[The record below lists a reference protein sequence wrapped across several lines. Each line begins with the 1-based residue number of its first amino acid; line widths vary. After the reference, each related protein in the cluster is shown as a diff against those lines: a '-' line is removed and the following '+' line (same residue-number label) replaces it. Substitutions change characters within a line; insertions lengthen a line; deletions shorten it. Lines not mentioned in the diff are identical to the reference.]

1 MPLSVLYLHGFA
13 SSVRSSKAAFFADRL
28 AAHGMPVVIPD
39 FNEPAFEHLTIT
51 RMLDQVREAL
61 AALPAGPTAAIGSS
75 LGAFVAVHAA
85 AAQAGWDLRARID
98 RLILLAPALDFGR
111 IPFANLGD
119 AALARWKES
128 GRLDVFHHAFG
139 RTMPL
144 HYGLYEDAGRYDA
157 ARLSLDL
164 PILIFHGTRDTVVD
178 PQVPTRWSAGRP
190 NVRITFLD
198 DDHQLLASLETIW
211 EASFKFL
218 KIDHTSADAFS
229 G

>member
-51 RMLDQVREAL
+51 RMLDQ
-61 AALPAGPTAAIGSS
+61 GPTAAIGSS

-111 IPFANLGD
+111 VPFANLGD

-190 NVRITFLD
+190 NVRIAFLD

-211 EASFKFL
+211 EATFRFL